1 MFSSL
6 TEHLELTFKVS
17 TSNSSPS
24 PLRKGVGL
32 GVNAVRQIQ
41 EKQLYISS
49 YSFYFAL
56 QSLPEISGD
65 IHSYS
70 LRPYYN
76 DFNRP
81 GNKNCSGFYFRQ
93 QQKLK

>member
-6 TEHLELTFKVS
+6 TEHVELTFKVS

-49 YSFYFAL
+49 YSFYFVL

-70 LRPYYN
+70 LRPYTTMILIALVTKTVL
-76 DFNRP
+76 DFTFDSNR
-81 GNKNCSGFYFRQ
+81 S
-93 QQKLK
+93 

>member
-41 EKQLYISS
+41 LYKTEKNSCISQVTA
-49 YSFYFAL
+49 F
-56 QSLPEISGD
+56 I
-65 IHSYS
+65 
-70 LRPYYN
+70 LR
-76 DFNRP
+76 FNH
-81 GNKNCSGFYFRQ
+81 Y
-93 QQKLK
+93 QK